1 MAVEAGAE
9 RLRASDVATVEEHHH
24 WVMIL
29 SRDAAPEIGGRLV
42 RVLAAARPRI
52 AGGALRLAM
61 LLAAAYVYILRQPT
75 VLMAPTLWAEDGTI
89 FLKGALEHGPGTL
102 FEPYSGQI
110 FVFPRIVA
118 LLAAPLPVSI
128 QPAIYAAVAVA
139 AAVLSCS
146 IVLSSRWRFSVPL
159 SARFLCLLALL
170 CSPAVEEV
178 FGTLSNAHWWLAIGL
193 VLLGMLSDPLSR
205 RGKSGELAFT
215 ALTALSGFAAIYA
228 LPSLAVRS
236 FRNRSRHSLALLGVA
251 LAGIL
256 VQVGYLLH
264 STRLANGVGMLFEHP
279 ITEVIALVRRVFAGS
294 VLGDTNLALLW
305 PNRLPDTWVWLL
317 PIALIVALTAV
328 WIRAPRI
335 EVAALLLALLGG
347 TALAIWAVADPT
359 LNSLWWAGWGGRY
372 FVDPMAM
379 LYVSLI
385 VSWLEG
391 TLRRT
396 MAGLACVL
404 LATGILS
411 DYHLNPLPYVDWTPF
426 AACVE
431 KHTTTCTTVIPPDWQ
446 LEINPPSP

>member
-1 MAVEAGAE
+1 
-9 RLRASDVATVEEHHH
+9 
-24 WVMIL
+24 MIL
-29 SRDAAPEIGGRLV
+29 SRDATPKIDGRLA
-42 RVLAAARPRI
+42 RVVSAAQRRC
-52 AGGALRLAM
+52 AGSGPMLAM
-61 LLAAAYVYILRQPT
+61 LLAAAYVYFLRQPT
-75 VLMAPTLWAEDGTI
+75 VLTAPTLWAEDGTI

-102 FEPYSGQI
+102 FEPYNGQT
-110 FVFPRIVA
+110 FVFQRIVA

-170 CSPAVEEV
+170 CSPAVDEV
-178 FGTLSNAHWWLAIGL
+178 FWALASTQWWLGIGL
-193 VLLGMLSDPLSR
+193 VLIGMLSDPLSR
-205 RGKSGELAFT
+205 RLKLGELAFT
-215 ALTALSGFAAIYA
+215 ALTALTGFEAIYA
-228 LPSLAVRS
+228 VPSLAVRF

-256 VQVGYLLH
+256 VQVGYLLNSGRH
-264 STRLANGVGMLFEHP
+264 VNGMGMFEHP
-279 ITEVIALVRRVFAGS
+279 ITEVIVLVRRVFAGS
-294 VLGDTNLALLW
+294 VVGDINLDLLW
-305 PNRLPDTWVWLL
+305 PNRMPDTWVWLL
-317 PIALIVALTAV
+317 PIALILVLTAV
-328 WIRAPRI
+328 CIRAPRL

-347 TALAIWAVADPT
+347 WVLVMWSLTDLT
-359 LNSLWWAGWGGRY
+359 LLWLFQIGGRY
-372 FVDPMAM
+372 FVVPMAM

-385 VSWLEG
+385 VSWPAG
-391 TLRRT
+391 TLRRG

-446 LEINPPSP
+446 LEINPPGR

>member
-1 MAVEAGAE
+1 
-9 RLRASDVATVEEHHH
+9 
-24 WVMIL
+24 
-29 SRDAAPEIGGRLV
+29 
-42 RVLAAARPRI
+42 
-52 AGGALRLAM
+52 
-61 LLAAAYVYILRQPT
+61 LRQPT
-75 VLMAPTLWAEDGTI
+75 VLMAPTLWAEDGWL

-170 CSPAVEEV
+170 CSPAVGEV
-178 FGTLSNAHWWLAIGL
+178 FGTLTNAHWWLGIGL
-193 VLLGMLSDPLSR
+193 VFIGMLSDPLSR
-205 RGKSGELAFT
+205 RLKLGELAFT
-215 ALTALSGFAAIYA
+215 ALTALSGFAALYA
-228 LPSLAVRS
+228 VPSLAVRF

-256 VQVGYLLH
+256 VQVGYLLNAGRH
-264 STRLANGVGMLFEHP
+264 ANGAGMFEHP
-279 ITEVIALVRRVFAGS
+279 ITEVIVLVRRVFAGS

-305 PNRLPDTWVWLL
+305 PKYLPDTWVWLL

-328 WIRAPRI
+328 WIRAPRL
-335 EVAALLLALLGG
+335 EVAALLLTLLGG
-347 TALAIWAVADPT
+347 WAIAMWALTDPLT
-359 LNSLWWAGWGGRY
+359 VLWLFRIGGRY
-372 FVDPMAM
+372 FMVPMAM
-379 LYVSLI
+379 LYLGLI
-385 VSWLEG
+385 VSWPTG
-391 TLRRT
+391 MLRRGV
-396 MAGLACVL
+396 AGLACVL
-404 LATGILS
+404 LATGILT
-411 DYHLNPLPYVDWTPF
+411 DYHLNPLPYVDWAPF

-446 LEINPPSP
+446 LEINPPGR

>member
-9 RLRASDVATVEEHHH
+9 RLRASDVATVEEHRH

-61 LLAAAYVYILRQPT
+61 LLAAAYVYFLRQPT
-75 VLMAPTLWAEDGTI
+75 VLTAATLWAEDGTI

-170 CSPAVEEV
+170 CSPAVGEV
-178 FGTLSNAHWWLAIGL
+178 FGTLTNAHWWLGIGL
-193 VLLGMLSDPLSR
+193 VLIGMLSDPLSR
-205 RGKSGELAFT
+205 RLKLGELAFT
-215 ALTALSGFAAIYA
+215 ALTALSGFAALYA
-228 LPSLAVRS
+228 VPSLAVRF

-256 VQVGYLLH
+256 VQVGYLLN
-264 STRLANGVGMLFEHP
+264 SGRPVNGTGMFNDP
-279 ITEVIALVRRVFAGS
+279 ITEVIVLVRRVFAGS

-305 PNRLPDTWVWLL
+305 PKYLPDTWVWLL
-317 PIALIVALTAV
+317 PIALIVALTAI

-335 EVAALLLALLGG
+335 EVTALLLAQLGG
-347 TALAIWAVADPT
+347 WVLVMW
-359 LNSLWWAGWGGRY
+359 SLTDLTWLWLFQIGGRY
-372 FVDPMAM
+372 FVVPMAM

-385 VSWLEG
+385 VSWPAG
-391 TLRRT
+391 TLRRG

-411 DYHLNPLPYVDWTPF
+411 GYHLNPLPYVDWTPF

-446 LEINPPSP
+446 LEINPPGR